1 MIARVAV
8 AVVVAEANSLFPD
21 RAGLDPVPDPDPDST
36 TSPWVLGGRK
46 ALARNW

>member
-1 MIARVAV
+1 MIARAAV

-21 RAGLDPVPDPDPDST
+21 RAGLDPVPDPDST
-36 TSPWVLGGRK
+36 TSPWVLGVTK

>member
-1 MIARVAV
+1 VIARAAV

-21 RAGLDPVPDPDPDST
+21 RDGLDPDPDSK
-36 TSPWVLGGRK
+36 TSPWVLGVTK